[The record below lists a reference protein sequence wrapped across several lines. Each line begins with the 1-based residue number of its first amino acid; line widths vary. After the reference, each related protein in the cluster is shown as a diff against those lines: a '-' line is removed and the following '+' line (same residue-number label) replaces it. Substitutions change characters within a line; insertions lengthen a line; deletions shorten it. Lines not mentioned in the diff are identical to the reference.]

1 MSESSWM
8 KILVVQPLTWYW
20 SIHCV
25 NYITEKEKLCD
36 IHSFISCSAQWG
48 CNTDVTMCSDFM
60 VIAPP
65 ISECLLIRCLISDVS
80 TFFCAYFQLICRKK
94 VDEGKLPRIK
104 NTYIYL
110 YAISTGVL
118 FHAVSWNMQ
127 IYHCFSFH
135 EGKTQFVLRLRYVTS
150 QHLEFGRIYV
160 WQFSL
165 NYVSYYPQK
174 HKKGRSIILHLIVPV
189 QTLRLADRI
198 V

>member
-1 MSESSWM
+1 M
-8 KILVVQPLTWYW
+8 
-20 SIHCV
+20 
-25 NYITEKEKLCD
+25 
-36 IHSFISCSAQWG
+36 
-48 CNTDVTMCSDFM
+48 
-60 VIAPP
+60 PP
-65 ISECLLIRCLISDVS
+65 NQCLISDVS

-104 NTYIYL
+104 NAYIYL

-135 EGKTQFVLRLRYVTS
+135 DGKTQFVLRLRYVTS

-160 WQFSL
+160 RQFSL

-174 HKKGRSIILHLIVPV
+174 RKKGRSIILHLIMPV
-189 QTLRLADRI
+189 KKIGWQNCLKLTKQGIPGFRYQILQWSILSQTLT
-198 V
+198 VHSM